1 MRDIIRS
8 KQFGY
13 ASIMAVGGELIV
25 ILGAVGA
32 WIGTKQSVAV
42 LVSALCVG
50 TMPVIKRVMEG
61 VSDANRAAAGESI
74 PSDVK

>member
-13 ASIMAVGGELIV
+13 ASIMAFGSELLV
-25 ILGAVGA
+25 VLGAVGA
-32 WIGTKQSVAV
+32 WIGTGQSTDV
-42 LVSALCVG
+42 LISALCVG
-50 TMPVIKRVMEG
+50 SMPVIKRVMEG